1 MNEALKQFTDD
12 ELLLELRQRG
22 RLARLEV
29 NHKEP
34 MAHLRNVPAPY
45 VWGKMLAQA
54 ATEVALALVNGRY
67 VPSGS
72 KMTVTEVHRPD
83 EVHNYTLILNY
94 VVDKE

>member
-29 NHKEP
+29 NHKEK
-34 MAHLRNVPAPY
+34 MAHLRNIPPSY
-45 VWGKMLAQA
+45 IWERMWRDA
-54 ATEVALALVNGRY
+54 AAEANYAHGQGRY